1 MNIDRAVLAIA
12 GLFILL
18 SLGLSQ
24 VHSPLWL
31 IFTAFVGVVMFQS
44 AFTRFCPMA
53 MLLRAFG
60 LKPGH
65 AFN

>member
-12 GLFILL
+12 GLFILI
-18 SLGLSQ
+18 SVGLSQ
-24 VHSPLWL
+24 VHSPYWL
-31 IFTAFVGVVMFQS
+31 IFTTFVGVVMFQS

-53 MLLRAFG
+53 LILRALG

>member
-12 GLFILL
+12 GLFILA
-18 SLGLSQ
+18 SVGLSQ

-31 IFTAFVGVVMFQS
+31 IFTTFVGVVMFQS

-53 MLLRAFG
+53 LILRAVG

>member
-12 GLFILL
+12 GLFILA
-18 SLGLSQ
+18 SVGLSQ
-24 VHSPLWL
+24 VHTPYWL

-53 MLLRAFG
+53 LVLRAVG

>member
-12 GLFILL
+12 GLFILAR
-18 SLGLSQ
+18 LGLSQ

-53 MLLRAFG
+53 LILRAVG